1 MAASTVA
8 RKVAA
13 KKIQQVARKQIAKQ
27 IAKKAA
33 KKAFTKNPPLNNP
46 ESPDAPPALSDAPPL
61 SNTSALSGATPL
73 MLRSNNSNSPEAI
86 ANLLMNADV
95 AAAAG
100 KAVRSIL
107 TEPNVVAEINTAL
120 GKLPQDVINTD
131 LAAFKTIM
139 KTKQGT
145 VERPPTE
152 GGRRRRKTR
161 KSRSSRRTRKIRT
174 MNYYRKRGKT
184 KQRKNY

>member
-1 MAASTVA
+1 MPGPLVGMA
-8 RKVAA
+8 AA
-13 KKIQQVARKQIAKQ
+13 KKIQKAAREQ
-27 IAKKAA
+27 IAKKAL
-33 KKAFTKNPPLNNP
+33 TKTPPLNDPALPN
-46 ESPDAPPALSDAPPL
+46 APPVLSDAPPL

-73 MLRSNNSNSPEAI
+73 MPRSNNSNSPEAI
-86 ANLLMNADV
+86 AKLLMNAEV

-107 TEPNVVAEINTAL
+107 TQPNVVAEINTAL
-120 GKLPQDVINTD
+120 GKLPQEVINTD